1 MTLLVRHRE
10 LERMNARF
18 CSGILVAA
26 ACWALGCTPPPTP
39 PIQFQAGNLA
49 REPMDA
55 LLESAKKIGL
65 YPASVT
71 PGLIETRW
79 EETAIFAEPLL
90 EKKTKLV
97 RRYLLRIEKRAFG
110 HQVTISV
117 QARRCI
123 PSTLRFGETDV
134 EGQCAEV
141 PTLPPPLVTELNR
154 TADRIEQQLAIP

>member
-1 MTLLVRHRE
+1 MTLQPGHRE
-10 LERMNARF
+10 LEPMNARF
-18 CSGILVAA
+18 CSGIWMIA
-26 ACWALGCTPPPTP
+26 ACWVLGCTPPPTP

-55 LLESAKKIGL
+55 LLESSKKIGL

-79 EETAIFAEPLL
+79 EETSVVGEPLQ

-110 HQVTISV
+110 HQVTV
-117 QARRCI
+117 EAQAKRCI
-123 PSTLRFGETDV
+123 PSTVRFGENEV
-134 EGQCAEV
+134 EGQCAAV

-154 TADRIEQQLAIP
+154 TVDRIEQQLAIP